1 MKRGSCWDS
10 TVQNSLVEA
19 VSWFFSSHQ
28 LSAIHLL
35 PPPQPPWGGEENHRK
50 LKTLGW
56 DKNSIVIEIKKN
68 VIIIIRRMRFNKK
81 ESGELNPVKASDA
94 QYNCPAHPWA
104 AVDPCQTT
112 LPSLYTGHDIL
123 WYEISLWL
131 VWVNCPGCAPS
142 QILLKLL
149 TDNVWKTA
157 KSWLRINPL
166 TEGEHCSAAPTPS
179 GCYWHYCHPES
190 KTLPCTSSREKTS
203 CILAETRTVSHR
215 KLWYSLWWN
224 TVLGAEDEGYGIS
237 GRGELI
243 WNCLPVK

>member
-56 DKNSIVIEIKKN
+56 DKNSIEIEIKKN
-68 VIIIIRRMRFNKK
+68 VIIIIRKMRFNKK

-157 KSWLRINPL
+157 KSL
-166 TEGEHCSAAPTPS
+166 TEDQPLDWGWALLSSTHTIRVLLTLLSSWIQNTALYQQQGKKPAASWLKPGQSVIENCGIRYGETQC
-179 GCYWHYCHPES
+179 
-190 KTLPCTSSREKTS
+190 
-203 CILAETRTVSHR
+203 
-215 KLWYSLWWN
+215 
-224 TVLGAEDEGYGIS
+224 
-237 GRGELI
+237 
-243 WNCLPVK
+243 